1 MFAGSMLRAAAVPG
15 ESVSSLRS
23 HALRRAF
30 PRYYRRK
37 LSSVIADLIVLLVA
51 VRKPKVATPLALLV
65 VVGAA
70 RYRWHARPNS
80 GTKAALPPGTVSIG
94 SRAIHDPNHFFSNAE
109 RFGDVF
115 KSNHFLEPQV
125 CVMGMDRAA
134 RLFNEKEADL
144 ASVPLPFN
152 QFIPGGLVRWK
163 RDEQHDEY
171 RRLFQ
176 YGFGQPLIRGNSA
189 LIDRAVSRM
198 LESMAGST
206 DALHPLPYI
215 RHMVFELWV
224 PLFFGIGV
232 DHDRFDE
239 IVELYEKLSQP
250 SRKKPRQVA
259 EVLSVLEDLLVSLLP
274 DSSPLCAASLILAR
288 DESAVL
294 EPALLRNLI
303 FTLETSRDDVS
314 GLLMW
319 VVKHASD
326 NPAVLDQ
333 LRRERVRTR
342 ASADSNALSNR
353 MVSESLRLEQSEHLF
368 RRAQRDISFEG
379 FTIPEN
385 WLVRACTHESHRD
398 PATFERPNAYDP
410 DRFLDSSYG
419 GKYAP
424 FGVDGRACV
433 GETLTRRLASTL
445 LEQLADDFDIEITA
459 DGPREMGEHR
469 HWAPSDEFRFRLISR
484 T

>member
-1 MFAGSMLRAAAVPG
+1 MFAGSMLRAAAAPG

-23 HALRRAF
+23 NALRRAF

-37 LSSVIADLIVLLVA
+37 LSSVVADLIVLLIA
-51 VRKPKVATPLALLV
+51 VRKPKAATPLGVLV
-65 VVGAA
+65 VVAGA

-80 GTKAALPPGTVSIG
+80 GRKAALPPGTVSIG
-94 SRAIHDPNHFFSNAE
+94 SRALHDPNYFFSNAE

-125 CVMGMDRAA
+125 CVMGMDRTA

-163 RDEQHDEY
+163 RDAQHDEY

-176 YGFGQPLIRGNSA
+176 HAFGQPLIRGNSE
-189 LIDRAVSRM
+189 LIDSAVSRM
-198 LESMAGST
+198 LESIAGST
-206 DALHPLPYI
+206 DAAHPLPYI

-232 DHDRFDE
+232 GHDRFDE
-239 IVELYEKLSQP
+239 ILELYEKLSLP
-250 SRKKPRQVA
+250 SRKKPRHVA
-259 EVLSVLEDLLVSLLP
+259 EILSVLEDLLVALLP
-274 DSSPLCAASLILAR
+274 HSNPHCAASLILAR
-288 DESAVL
+288 HESEVL

-326 NPAVLDQ
+326 NPAILDQ
-333 LRRERVRTR
+333 LRREQVRNKVAT
-342 ASADSNALSNR
+342 DSNTLSNR

-379 FTIPEN
+379 FTIREN
-385 WLVRACTHESHRD
+385 WLIRACTHESHRD
-398 PATFERPNAYDP
+398 PTTFERPNEYDP
-410 DRFLDSSYG
+410 DRFLASSYG

-433 GETLTRRLASTL
+433 GETLTRRVACTL
-445 LEQLADDFDIEITA
+445 LEQLAGYDVEVTA
-459 DGPREMGEHR
+459 DGPREMGGYR
-469 HWAPSDEFRFRLISR
+469 HWAPSDEFRFRLIPRS
-484 T
+484 